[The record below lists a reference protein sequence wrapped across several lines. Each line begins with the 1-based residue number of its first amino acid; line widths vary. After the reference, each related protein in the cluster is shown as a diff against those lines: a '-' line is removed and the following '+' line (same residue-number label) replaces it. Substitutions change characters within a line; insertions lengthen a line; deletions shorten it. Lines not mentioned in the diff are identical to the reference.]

1 MSNNQKQW
9 RKQYGEGRK
18 DKGDGG
24 GSIVLKIC
32 MWIVKELSATK
43 LCAKELCLCVTK
55 LCVTKLCAKE
65 LCVTKL
71 CVKEMFVCVWRN
83 CVCVCVR
90 VRVRVW
96 NIWRDVKLLPWLTEL
111 LFLIRFFAITMNQF
125 WVFYQAFIQ
134 SPFQLQGVWRLI
146 S

>member
-32 MWIVKELSATK
+32 MWKSCLRQNCVRKSCVCVWQSCVWQSCVRK
-43 LCAKELCLCVTK
+43 SCVWQSCVWKRCLCVCVTK
-55 LCVTKLCAKE
+55 LRVCA
-65 LCVTKL
+65 
-71 CVKEMFVCVWRN
+71 
-83 CVCVCVR
+83 CVR